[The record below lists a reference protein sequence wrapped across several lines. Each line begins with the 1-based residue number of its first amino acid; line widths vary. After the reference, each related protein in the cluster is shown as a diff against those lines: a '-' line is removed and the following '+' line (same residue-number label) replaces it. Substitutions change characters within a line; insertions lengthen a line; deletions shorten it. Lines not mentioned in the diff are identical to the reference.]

1 MADIADKAQSQIDTA
16 LTAALSNA
24 AVYRGK
30 SALYCCQCSDPIPQA
45 RRDAVPGVSLCIDC
59 QQEEELK
66 QRHGL

>member
-24 AVYRGK
+24 TVYRGK
-30 SALYCCQCSDPIPQA
+30 SALYCCNCAEPIPEA

-59 QQEEELK
+59 QRVDEMRC
-66 QRHGL
+66 RHGL